1 MAQSGG
7 QNEPSMEDILAS
19 IRRIITED
27 EKVQHTRSA
36 AAMRPA
42 PEPVGEED
50 DEEDILDLTERVEPA
65 EEVPAAEATAA
76 STTDT
81 APQAAEPSEQKAAGI
96 QSGAVSEQAVSEQ
109 AASDSGRPA
118 GGREGLVSEQ
128 TAAAAVAALS
138 EVSRNLSNDNA
149 KSQAGPALEGQT
161 LDALVR
167 QVLTPLLQTWLDENL
182 PALVEDVV
190 REEVQRLVVESR
202 HR

>member
-27 EKVQHTRSA
+27 EKAQHTRPA
-36 AAMRPA
+36 AAPRPV

-50 DEEDILDLTERVEPA
+50 DEEDILDLTERVESA
-65 EEVPAAEATAA
+65 EEVPTVEASAA
-76 STTDT
+76 SLTD
-81 APQAAEPSEQKAAGI
+81 AAQQSTEAEEQLSEAKQSNAA
-96 QSGAVSEQAVSEQ
+96 AEQ
-109 AASDSGRPA
+109 AASDSGVAA
-118 GGREGLVSEQ
+118 GTREGLVSAQ

-138 EVSRNLSNDNA
+138 EVSRNLGNDNA
-149 KSQAGPALEGQT
+149 KSQAGPAMEGQT

-167 QVLTPLLQTWLDENL
+167 QALTPLLQAWLDENL

-190 REEVQRLVVESR
+190 REEVQRLVIESR
-202 HR
+202 RR

>member
-27 EKVQHTRSA
+27 EKAQHTRPA
-36 AAMRPA
+36 AAPRPV

-50 DEEDILDLTERVEPA
+50 DEEDILDLTERVESA
-65 EEVPAAEATAA
+65 EEVPTVEASAA
-76 STTDT
+76 SLTD
-81 APQAAEPSEQKAAGI
+81 AAQQSTEAEEQLSEAKPSNAALDSGAAAGT
-96 QSGAVSEQAVSEQ
+96 
-109 AASDSGRPA
+109 
-118 GGREGLVSEQ
+118 REGLVSAQ

-138 EVSRNLSNDNA
+138 EVSRNLGNDNA
-149 KSQAGPALEGQT
+149 KSQAGPAMEGQT

-167 QVLTPLLQTWLDENL
+167 QALTPLLQAWLDENL

-190 REEVQRLVVESR
+190 REEVQRLVIESR
-202 HR
+202 RR